1 MRTKVSGE
9 AMLTVLNLT
18 ARVEIS
24 KILFKKNAETG
35 ECYLGK
41 DAKVA
46 CQLLAINAADLIPR

>member
-1 MRTKVSGE
+1 M
-9 AMLTVLNLT
+9 T
-18 ARVEIS
+18 ALSLKLCVEIS

>member
-1 MRTKVSGE
+1 MRTKVSGKSI
-9 AMLTVLNLT
+9 MT
-18 ARVEIS
+18 ALSLKLCVEIS

>member
-1 MRTKVSGE
+1 MSLKPCI
-9 AMLTVLNLT
+9 
-18 ARVEIS
+18 EIS